1 MADIYLTKIERKT
14 IFTRS
19 LIYVL
24 VLFLIADLTV
34 TGPFYFNFIP
44 WLYLFS
50 CFLSLR
56 EVDKTLTGIIGTF
69 TVLIASLVTYGTTV
83 ETLLVTANAVIQLVL
98 GMLTSKGIYQF
109 VLEHRLVKYLRPRI
123 KVILITVLM
132 VFFIVA
138 MVTLSFV
145 EGDVF
150 TYIKSKKTLAKYIE
164 KTYDVEYT
172 VKEVIFN
179 RQYIGRYAYVVE
191 IDKETLELLPSLVG
205 TFKDINQEERLET
218 LNTEIKDSSKKELDK
233 ILKTVKEDIN
243 VELTLVYKYTK
254 VGVKPDAL
262 HLEITV
268 VASDTDETYEEISKI
283 INEVLKLKY
292 EVTDVSLM
300 LNKTSI
306 HITKDNLWLITP
318 EYIKGGFNIEDLDE

>member
-218 LNTEIKDSSKKELDK
+218 LNTEIKYSSKKELDK

>member
-44 WLYLFS
+44 WLFLFS
-50 CFLSLR
+50 CFISLR
-56 EVDKTLTGIIGTF
+56 DVDKTLTGIIGTF
-69 TVLIASLVTYGTTV
+69 TVLIASLVTYGLTV

-123 KVILITVLM
+123 KVILIIVLM
-132 VFFIVA
+132 VFFVVA
-138 MVTLSFV
+138 MATLSFI

-150 TYIKSKKTLAKYIE
+150 SYLKSKNNLYKYIE
-164 KTYDVEYT
+164 KTYNTEYT
-172 VKEVIFN
+172 VKDTIFN

-191 IDKETLELLPSLVG
+191 IENETIQLLPSLIG
-205 TFKDINQEERLET
+205 TFKDINQQERLEA
-218 LNTEIKDSSKKELDK
+218 LNTEIRNSSKKEIQK
-233 ILKTVKEDIN
+233 IIEDIN
-243 VELTLVYKYTK
+243 IESEVTVEFEYKYAK
-254 VGVKPDAL
+254 VGVKPDVL
-262 HLEITV
+262 LLEVSLI
-268 VASDTDETYEEISKI
+268 ADDTPATYDKI
-283 INEVLKLKY
+283 AKILNELLKLKY
-292 EVTDVSLM
+292 DVTDVSLM
-300 LNKTSI
+300 LNGRSI
-306 HITKDNLWLITP
+306 HIIKDNLGLITP
-318 EYIKGGFNIEDLDE
+318 EYISGGFNIEDLDE